1 MADSVTADAL
11 YREART
17 CCQQGQIAEGID
29 LVCRALTLDS
39 KQARFHTLLGMALSN
54 VGRHAEALASFD
66 QAIALGAADAHG
78 SRADALV
85 SLGQLS
91 DAVESFD
98 RALAHDP
105 ASVPDWCNRGAAL
118 LELGRASE
126 AAESFAR
133 VTSLAPD
140 FAEAHYNHGNALLKL
155 DRHVDAL
162 ATYDRALALKP
173 DYVDALNNRA
183 NALNQLGRLPEAL
196 ANVEAALSLAPEHGG
211 ALVTRSVLLR
221 KLRRSAE
228 ALASCERAL
237 SLKPD
242 DTDALTVR
250 ADLLTDLEHFED
262 AITTLDRVVALK
274 PDDVAAKWNKSLI
287 CLGLG
292 RFQDGW
298 PLYEHRWA
306 GAKGLVPRG
315 YAQPRWDG
323 GAVDGAL
330 MVWGEQG
337 LGDEILHA
345 SMLSDVLARTPSLVF
360 EVEPRLA
367 PLFAR
372 SFPGVTVI
380 ACQKELYAGKVD
392 AQEPLAS
399 LGRFLRRSWQDFPR
413 RDRGYLVA
421 DAARVRAL
429 RQRLASD
436 GRRVIGLSWVSKAP
450 VGGASKSARLADFEA
465 LLRLPNCRFV
475 DLQYGDT
482 SQERAALARD
492 LGIVV
497 ERLADID
504 NTNDLDGLAAL
515 ITACDAVVTVS
526 NTTAHLAGA
535 LGRPTFVMVPH
546 GYARIWYWFHE
557 RSQSPWYP
565 RVEVRR
571 QQSGQPWADVVVA
584 VAREVS
590 MLLEHD
596 PEKWKPVFG
605 KDHAQTKS

>member
-1 MADSVTADAL
+1 VKVMADGATADAL
-11 YREART
+11 YREARSR
-17 CCQQGQIAEGID
+17 CQQGQIAEGID
-29 LVCRALTLDS
+29 LIRRALARDPG
-39 KQARFHTLLGMALSN
+39 QARFHTLLGMALSN
-54 VGRHAEALASFD
+54 IGRAAEALNSFD

-78 SRADALV
+78 SRADALMA
-85 SLGQLS
+85 LGRPAE
-91 DAVESFD
+91 AVESFD
-98 RALAHDP
+98 RALARDP
-105 ASVPDWCNRGAAL
+105 ASVADWCNRGAAL
-118 LELGRASE
+118 LELGRAGE

-133 VTSLAPD
+133 ATALAPD
-140 FAEAHYNHGNALLKL
+140 FAEAYYNHGNALAQLG
-155 DRHVDAL
+155 RHAESIVS
-162 ATYDRALALKP
+162 YDRALALRP
-173 DYVDALNNRA
+173 GYVDALNNRA

-196 ANVEAALSLAPEHGG
+196 ASVESALALAPEHNG

-221 KLRRSAE
+221 KLRRSAD

-237 SLKPD
+237 ASRPD
-242 DTDALTVR
+242 DTDALAVH
-250 ADLLTDLEHFED
+250 ADLLTDLERFDD
-262 AITTLDRVVALK
+262 AIATLDRIIALK

-292 RFQDGW
+292 RFEEGW

-315 YAQPRWDG
+315 YAQLRWNG
-323 GAVDGAL
+323 GAVDGTL
-330 MVWGEQG
+330 LIWGEQG

-345 SMLSDVLARTPSLVF
+345 SLLPDVIARTPSVVF

-372 SFPGVTVI
+372 SFPSIIVI
-380 ACQKELYAGKVD
+380 ACQKELYAGRVHV
-392 AQEPLAS
+392 QEPLAS
-399 LGRFLRRSWQDFPR
+399 LGRFLRRRFEDYPR
-413 RDRGYLVA
+413 RDRGYLAA
-421 DAARVRAL
+421 DTTRAQAL
-429 RQRLASD
+429 RARLASD
-436 GRRVIGLSWVSKAP
+436 ERRVIGLSWVSKAP

-465 LLRLPNCRFV
+465 LLRLPDCRFI

-482 SQERAALARD
+482 SEERAALARD

-497 ERLADID
+497 ERLGDID

-515 ITACDAVVTVS
+515 MSACDAVVTVS

-546 GYARIWYWFHE
+546 GFARIWYWFYD

-565 RVEVRR
+565 RVAVRR
-571 QQSGQPWADVVVA
+571 QQSGQPWADVVAA

-590 MLLEHD
+590 ALLD
-596 PEKWKPVFG
+596 SGLDKGAVC
-605 KDHAQTKS
+605 

>member
-1 MADSVTADAL
+1 MAQDATAEAL
-11 YREART
+11 YREARSR
-17 CCQQGQIAEGID
+17 CQQGLIAEGID
-29 LVCRALTLDS
+29 LARRALALDAR
-39 KQARFHTLLGMALSN
+39 QARFHTLLGMALSN
-54 VGRHAEALASFD
+54 VGRHAEALDSFD
-66 QAIALGAADAHG
+66 QAIALGAVDAHG

-85 SLGQLS
+85 GLGRLV
-91 DAVESFD
+91 DALESFD

-105 ASVPDWCNRGAAL
+105 SSVADWCNRGAAL
-118 LELGRASE
+118 LELGRAGE

-133 VTSLAPD
+133 ATALAPD
-140 FAEAHYNHGNALLKL
+140 FAEAHYNHGNALVKL
-155 DRHVDAL
+155 ERHADAIVS
-162 ATYDRALALKP
+162 YDRALTHKP

-196 ANVEAALSLAPEHGG
+196 TGVEAALALAPEHVG

-221 KLRRSAE
+221 KLHRSAD
-228 ALASCERAL
+228 AIASCERAHA
-237 SLKPD
+237 LKPD

-250 ADLLTDLEHFED
+250 ADLLTDLERFD
-262 AITTLDRVVALK
+262 NAIATLDRIIALK
-274 PDDVAAKWNKSLI
+274 PEDVSAKWNKSLI

-292 RFQDGW
+292 RFQEGW

-315 YAQPRWDG
+315 YTQPRWNGGRIDG
-323 GAVDGAL
+323 TL
-330 MVWGEQG
+330 LIWGEQG

-345 SMLSDVLARTPSLVF
+345 SMLPDVLARTPSVVF

-372 SFPGVTVI
+372 SFPTVKVI
-380 ACQKELYAGKVD
+380 AGQPELYAGTVD

-399 LGRFLRRSWQDFPR
+399 LGGFLRRSFEDFPR
-413 RDRGYLVA
+413 RERGYLAA
-421 DAARVRAL
+421 DPARAL
-429 RQRLASD
+429 ALRARIASD
-436 GRRVIGLSWVSKAP
+436 GRSVIGLSWVSKAP

-465 LLRLPNCRFV
+465 LLRLPHCRFV

-482 SQERAALARD
+482 RAERAALARD

-497 ERLADID
+497 ERLDDID

-515 ITACDAVVTVS
+515 MTACDAVVSVS

-546 GYARIWYWFHE
+546 GFARIWYWFHE
-557 RSQSPWYP
+557 RNQSPWYP
-565 RVEVRR
+565 RVAVRR
-571 QQSGQPWADVVVA
+571 QQSGQPWADVVA
-584 VAREVS
+584 EVAREVS
-590 MLLEHD
+590 ALVD
-596 PEKWKPVFG
+596 SG
-605 KDHAQTKS
+605 RG

>member
-1 MADSVTADAL
+1 MADGATADAL

-17 CCQQGQIAEGID
+17 RCQQGRIAEGID
-29 LVCRALTLDS
+29 LVCRALALDA

-54 VGRHAEALASFD
+54 VGRHDESLDSFD
-66 QAIALGAADAHG
+66 QAIALGAADVHG

-85 SLGQLS
+85 ALGRLA

-105 ASVPDWCNRGAAL
+105 SSVADWCNRGAAL
-118 LELGRASE
+118 IDLGRAAE
-126 AAESFAR
+126 AAESFAHA
-133 VTSLAPD
+133 TALAPD
-140 FAEAHYNHGNALLKL
+140 FAEAHYNHGNALVKL
-155 DRHVDAL
+155 ERHVDAI
-162 ATYDRALALKP
+162 ASYDRALALKP

-196 ANVEAALSLAPEHGG
+196 ASAEAALALAPDHSG

-237 SLKPD
+237 ALKSD

-250 ADLLTDLEHFED
+250 ADLLTDLERFEEGI
-262 AITTLDRVVALK
+262 ATLDRIVALK
-274 PDDVAAKWNKSLI
+274 PDDVAARWNKSLI

-292 RFQDGW
+292 RFQEGW

-315 YAQPRWDG
+315 YAQPRWSG
-323 GAVDGAL
+323 GRVDGAL
-330 MVWGEQG
+330 MIWGEQG

-345 SMLSDVLARTPSLVF
+345 SMVPDLLARTPSVVF

-372 SFPGVTVI
+372 SFPSVTVI

-399 LGRFLRRSWQDFPR
+399 LGRFLRRSFEEFPR
-413 RDRGYLVA
+413 RERGHLVA
-421 DAARVRAL
+421 EAARAQAL

-465 LLRLPNCRFV
+465 LLRLSNCRFV

-482 SQERAALARD
+482 GDERAALARD

-497 ERLADID
+497 ERLGDID

-515 ITACDAVVTVS
+515 MSACDAVVTVS
-526 NTTAHLAGA
+526 NTTAHLAGG

-546 GYARIWYWFHE
+546 GYARIWYWFHD
-557 RSQSPWYP
+557 RSKSPWYP

-571 QQSGQPWADVVVA
+571 QQSGQPWANVVAA

-590 MLLEHD
+590 AL
-596 PEKWKPVFG
+596 V
-605 KDHAQTKS
+605 DHTLGSGSGI